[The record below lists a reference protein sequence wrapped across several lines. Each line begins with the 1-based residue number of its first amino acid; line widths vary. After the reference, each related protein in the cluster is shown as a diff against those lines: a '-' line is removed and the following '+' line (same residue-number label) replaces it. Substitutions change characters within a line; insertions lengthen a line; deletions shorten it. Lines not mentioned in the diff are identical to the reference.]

1 MTHKLEGV
9 PVYCRLLPVKRQ
21 YRIEHL
27 TQKKVKQD
35 PKKIKKIN
43 GLETPQNKKKNTKK
57 KKKKGE
63 KKKKKKKKNKK
74 KKKTLK
80 KKRRRRKKIKYYE
93 RIWSF

>member
-1 MTHKLEGV
+1 MTHHELEGV

-43 GLETPQNKKKNTKK
+43 GLETPQNKKKTQRKHII
-57 KKKKGE
+57 KGE
-63 KKKKKKKKNKK
+63 N
-74 KKKTLK
+74 
-80 KKRRRRKKIKYYE
+80 
-93 RIWSF
+93 

>member
-35 PKKIKKIN
+35 KKQEKNN
-43 GLETPQNKKKNTKK
+43 GLETPQNKKTQEKNII
-57 KKKKGE
+57 KGE
-63 KKKKKKKKNKK
+63 K
-74 KKKTLK
+74 
-80 KKRRRRKKIKYYE
+80 
-93 RIWSF
+93 